1 MSEYD
6 FSPEVMEIIN
16 EWGGIPLPP
25 GFQDLSERTK
35 SMLATGNVKN
45 LDNVSPE
52 DRERLHGI
60 VEHYRKDPHP
70 FRACVKDNRKRF
82 GPGTEAVCATI
93 KDIIE
98 GNTFWRQGIQ
108 KGELH

>member
-1 MSEYD
+1 MYNFSDEMMKLFEEWGEFPAPHID
-6 FSPEVMEIIN
+6 DLSPELRKALMY
-16 EWGGIPLPP
+16 G
-25 GFQDLSERTK
+25 Q
-35 SMLATGNVKN
+35 KN
-45 LDNVSPE
+45 LANVSPE
-52 DRERLHGI
+52 DRKKLHGI
-60 VEHYRKDPHP
+60 IEHYRKEPHP

-108 KGELH
+108 RGEPH